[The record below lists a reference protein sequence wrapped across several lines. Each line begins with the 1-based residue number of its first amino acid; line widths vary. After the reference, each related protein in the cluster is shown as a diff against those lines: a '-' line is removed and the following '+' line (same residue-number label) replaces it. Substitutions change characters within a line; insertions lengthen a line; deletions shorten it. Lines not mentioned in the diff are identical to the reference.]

1 MGVFLLVLAPV
12 CHATCDGGAECG
24 IRSSRLRFGFE
35 VEFISNAL
43 RPTVENVL
51 ALNGLTDDH
60 WRHKVLESRQNFNLT
75 IEACSGTD
83 RLVCTRPEIV
93 TDPVTVAGAQGLL
106 ESIDAWTRTG
116 YHGTMVRLQKK
127 RIDAHDGKWRV
138 DEPRTELYREPR
150 GSSSRRPRLPARRG
164 HPRPGRCGHSRTRSG

>member
-1 MGVFLLVLAPV
+1 MGFFLLVLAPV

-60 WRHKVLESRQNFNLT
+60 WRHKVLESRQDFNLT

-116 YHGTMVRLQKK
+116 LPAQRSNRALVGGTYTSVRCERERHQQFLHA
-127 RIDAHDGKWRV
+127 RT
-138 DEPRTELYREPR
+138 DEPFKAAEAQIR
-150 GSSSRRPRLPARRG
+150 A
-164 HPRPGRCGHSRTRSG
+164 GRVGLEE